1 MGATPNTASYLTG
14 YGWGITVG
22 TVSWAKCER
31 IRLPDATYAAN
42 ETLHL
47 SGVEVTNDGPTSYG
61 TFEFVIPQDGSAS
74 LLSTTAVTGI
84 AVTNG
89 TKTATFNGLITGDTG
104 GEMTRGA
111 TVKRVVS
118 GTASSLVVWT

>member
-1 MGATPNTASYLTG
+1 MAVTPNTANYLTG

-22 TVSWAKCER
+22 SVSWAKCER
-31 IRLPDATYAAN
+31 IKLPDATYAAN
-42 ETLHL
+42 TTLHL
-47 SGVEVTNDGPTSYG
+47 SGVEVCNDGPTSYG
-61 TFEFVIPQDGSAS
+61 TFEFVVPQDGTAS

-89 TKTATFNGLITGDTG
+89 TKTATFSGYITGDTG
-104 GEMTRGA
+104 GEMTRGS
-111 TVKRVVS
+111 TVKRVIS